1 MNDSISSDKTASRS
15 TKKEDAQEIFAPNE
29 FRIYDLYVVQGF
41 HIVLDHVGG
50 VLSVSAF
57 VGNDGTATT
66 RRSVEFVLGITYRS
80 GDQTR
85 YTERVST
92 LAEGIRPGDIV
103 ETAPTRAN
111 LVYFNEDL
119 GAKYKMEAI
128 VDLGQDIFD
137 VNRANNTYYQEE
149 RFYDPAML
157 AKVRDSEDGV
167 VFTNGVMGV
176 EDVPGGQFR

>member
-1 MNDSISSDKTASRS
+1 MNDSISSDRTASRS
-15 TKKEDAQEIFAPNE
+15 TKTGDAQEVFAPNE

-41 HIVLDHVGG
+41 HIVLDHAAG

-57 VGNDGTATT
+57 VGNDGRATT
-66 RRSVEFVLGITYRS
+66 RRSVQFVLGITYRS

-92 LAEGIRPGDIV
+92 IAEGIRPGDIV
-103 ETAPTRAN
+103 ETVPTRAN
-111 LVYFNEDL
+111 LVYFNDDL
-119 GAKYKMEAI
+119 GARYRMEAI

-137 VNRANNTYYQEE
+137 VNRANNTYHQEE
-149 RFYDPAML
+149 RFYDPAIL
-157 AKVRDSEDGV
+157 AKAEDSEDGI

-176 EDVPGGQFR
+176 EDVPGGWAR

>member
-1 MNDSISSDKTASRS
+1 MNNSISSDKTASS
-15 TKKEDAQEIFAPNE
+15 ATKKGDAQEIFPPNE

-41 HIVLDHVGG
+41 HIVVDHVGG

-66 RRSVEFVLGITYRS
+66 RRPVDFVLGITYRS
-80 GDQTR
+80 GDQAR

-92 LAEGIRPGDIV
+92 IPEGIRPGDIV
-103 ETAPTRAN
+103 ETVPTRAS
-111 LVYFNEDL
+111 LVYFNDDL
-119 GAKYKMEAI
+119 GAKYRMEAI
-128 VDLGQDIFD
+128 VDFGQDIFD
-137 VNRANNTYYQEE
+137 VNRANNTYHQEE

-157 AKVRDSEDGV
+157 VQARESKDGI

-176 EDVPGGQFR
+176 EDVPGG